1 MIFIYYLMMETLF
14 FMYYLYS
21 KRKVS
26 TTHQQTSLFKGDYSI
41 FYNHLV
47 DIINKKYFNVIENI
61 ICVLLP
67 YDKSDISKQTH
78 RTSQIH
84 IDNVRIY
91 LHHLLTGKFKG
102 SVINEDMNNQIDTF
116 IKDTHIDMTQFSS
129 TTKRKYYSF
138 FDTNRFDC
146 TIYTPFA
153 LALLFVLSKKF
164 YNMYN
169 VHKHNWLIQKY
180 DTFNIV
186 TINSDGYKKERE
198 SIVVIPSLFGYIYY
212 KSLVTN
218 LVNSGFNVF
227 VIEYIAPY
235 NDLLDLLNSCNE
247 NCFET
252 IHHFIEILPCK
263 EFHLI
268 GHCAGTAYCNT
279 IINYFPD
286 RIKNIIYLDPACFS
300 TNHTNIFRSLL
311 ENWRDKFINELKLIQ
326 QKHSIIKKITK
337 ILYAFVSIFLIK
349 SIQLTDNCVARINN
363 PICLDFNKLF
373 GKNVLFIMGDE
384 DNFIDLQ
391 LTKKYIDEYYPNSK
405 LITLT
410 KCKHGCCISRITSN
424 INLIVKFLQK

>member
-1 MIFIYYLMMETLF
+1 MLETLF

-21 KRKVS
+21 KRKILS
-26 TTHQQTSLFKGDYSI
+26 IHQQNSLFKGDYSL

-47 DIINKKYFNVIENI
+47 DIINKKYFNVIESI

-84 IDNVRIY
+84 INDVRIY
-91 LHHLLTGKFKG
+91 LHHLLTGKFND
-102 SVINEDMNNQIDTF
+102 SVINEDMNLKIDKF
-116 IKDTHIDMTQFSS
+116 IEDIHIDMTQFSS
-129 TTKRKYYSF
+129 TTKRNYYSF

-146 TIYTPFA
+146 TIYTPFS
-153 LALLFVLSKKF
+153 LALFFVLFKKI
-164 YNMYN
+164 YSMYN
-169 VHKHNWLIQKY
+169 VYRYNWQIKKY
-180 DTFNIV
+180 DTFHIV

-198 SIVVIPSLFGYIYY
+198 SIVLIPSLFGYVYY
-212 KSLVTN
+212 KSLVMN

-235 NDLLDLLNSCNE
+235 NDLFDSLNSCNE
-247 NCFET
+247 DCFET

-279 IINYFPD
+279 IINFFPV
-286 RIKNIIYLDPACFS
+286 RIKNIIYFDPACFS
-300 TNHTNIFRSLL
+300 MNHTIIFRNLL
-311 ENWRDKFINELKLIQ
+311 ENCMDKIINELKMIQ
-326 QKHSIIKKITK
+326 KKHSIIKKITK
-337 ILYAFVSIFLIK
+337 TLYAFISLFLIK
-349 SIQLTDNCVARINN
+349 SIQLTDNCVARIHN

-384 DNFIDLQ
+384 DNFMNLQ
-391 LTKKYIDEYYPNSK
+391 LTKKYIDEYYPKSD
-405 LITLT
+405 LITLQN
-410 KCKHGCCISRITSN
+410 CKHGCCIPRITSS
-424 INLIVKFLQK
+424 IDLIVKFLQK